1 VPGATDTKSI
11 DANGRVVEPS
21 IPIYSEL
28 DVESAGLTP
37 SQTVTV
43 EVTLEMANQLSL
55 RLKSWLAACSYMT
68 SMTGITAETGFA
80 SKVLMR

>member
-1 VPGATDTKSI
+1 
-11 DANGRVVEPS
+11 
-21 IPIYSEL
+21 
-28 DVESAGLTP
+28 
-37 SQTVTV
+37 VTV